1 MPCRSF
7 IGEVELGGELGNGP
21 TLCCILRFRVD
32 MGERELRCES
42 GEHELWLGMG
52 LAATTEDFVGD
63 VPRNESLEASASLRY
78 DAFHFDDPELHV
90 SAELMVFPSLTV
102 DGRTRT
108 ELVVDL
114 RRELVRDLFWL
125 LTLYG
130 SFDNKPVG
138 ENAEKEDISVVA
150 SLGWKF

>member
-52 LAATTEDFVGD
+52 D
-63 VPRNESLEASASLRY
+63 LELCTCMPLR
-78 DAFHFDDPELHV
+78 
-90 SAELMVFPSLTV
+90 T
-102 DGRTRT
+102 
-108 ELVVDL
+108 
-114 RRELVRDLFWL
+114 
-125 LTLYG
+125 
-130 SFDNKPVG
+130 
-138 ENAEKEDISVVA
+138 VA
-150 SLGWKF
+150 SSSIE